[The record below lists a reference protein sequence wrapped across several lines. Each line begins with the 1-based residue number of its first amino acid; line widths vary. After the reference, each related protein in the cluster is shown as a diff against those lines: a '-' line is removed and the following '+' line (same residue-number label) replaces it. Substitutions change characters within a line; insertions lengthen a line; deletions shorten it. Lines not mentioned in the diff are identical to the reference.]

1 MTPLILNTNFI
12 EQKSKIG
19 YPQVL
24 NWNPPDWEPT
34 VMTITPGS
42 TYSMMESLKNFIYPS
57 TGFWNNPGDSSLPLN
72 CANALKIHSKRP
84 EQHQTPTK
92 TKLHLLNHLQT
103 LHTHTK
109 LRQPAYCCV
118 GLRRRYSRNKKWN
131 SSAL

>member
-1 MTPLILNTNFI
+1 MLSFCVVFNCSNSLI
-12 EQKSKIG
+12 SKF
-19 YPQVL
+19 YDATDSEHKFHKNKNPQVL

-34 VMTITPGS
+34 VITITPGS

-57 TGFWNNPGDSSLPLN
+57 TRFWNNPGDSSLPLN

-103 LHTHTK
+103 LHTHT
-109 LRQPAYCCV
+109 LNCATPLTAVYV
-118 GLRRRYSRNKKWN
+118 
-131 SSAL
+131 